1 MFFKPFQGFPPS
13 LAGGLGMILLQSA
26 VMLGKVM
33 LIICLT
39 ITLRWT
45 VPRFRFDQVMQL
57 GWKFMLPVLLVYI
70 LILGATVLV
79 LDRIGWSTG
88 LRYGLVLFAANAVM
102 GYVVFFLLDRD
113 RLMLG
118 RTGREMRA

>member
-1 MFFKPFQGFPPS
+1 MLTLGAFSLKTLFFIYVFIWVRWS
-13 LAGGLGMILLQSA
+13 L
-26 VMLGKVM
+26 
-33 LIICLT
+33 
-39 ITLRWT
+39 
-45 VPRFRFDQVMQL
+45 PRFRFDQVMQL

-70 LILGATVLV
+70 LLLGATVLV

-88 LRYGLVLFAANAVM
+88 LGYGLVLFAANAVM

>member
-1 MFFKPFQGFPPS
+1 MP
-13 LAGGLGMILLQSA
+13 L
-26 VMLGKVM
+26 
-33 LIICLT
+33 
-39 ITLRWT
+39 
-45 VPRFRFDQVMQL
+45 FRFAHVMQL

-79 LDRIGWSTG
+79 LGRIGWSTG